1 MFEVDANLWLQ
12 QFQAPWFVLLM
23 KLMSELGRSWVFTP
37 ILVLLAFGARLRPA
51 LGVMLALV
59 LVGAVTDSVK
69 MGLALPRPS
78 EVDARVLEKGR
89 TGEHVVADGAAKSFW
104 ALPDEQAIAAIR
116 ATGKDD
122 YGFISGHVSTAAA
135 LAISLALVFGARR
148 RRWWL
153 LAFAWPILMALSRMH
168 LGRHF
173 LGDVIGGF
181 IAGVAAAWLA
191 WAVLRWV
198 EPAARRPLATRWLI
212 LAGAVLGV
220 ALLSLAW
227 PVLNIY
233 HAGSLGGLLLC
244 LAWVDARALPD
255 AARGPWR
262 RIGSAACALAFV
274 LAVGVGLEALY
285 AAGGWPEGHA
295 MSGLFALA
303 GYPLSLLGALWLV
316 RALRLFPPRNGS
328 RFVFGGGSQGPV
340 GSTVE

>member
-23 KLMSELGRSWVFTP
+23 ELMSELGRSWIFTP
-37 ILVLLAFGARLRPA
+37 ILVLLAFGVRLRPA

-89 TGEHVVADGAAKSFW
+89 TGEHVVVDGAAKSFW
-104 ALPDEQAIAAIR
+104 ALPDAQAIEAVR
-116 ATGKDD
+116 ATGKDE

-135 LAISLALVFGARR
+135 LAISLALVFAARR

-153 LAFAWPILMALSRMH
+153 LALAWPILMALSRMH

-198 EPAARRPLATRWLI
+198 EPARHPLVARWLM
-212 LAGAVLGV
+212 LAGAVLAV

-244 LAWVDARALPD
+244 LAWVDARAVPG

-274 LAVGVGLEALY
+274 LAAGVGLEALY

-316 RALRLFPPRNGS
+316 QGLRLFPTRREPGARAVN
-328 RFVFGGGSQGPV
+328 
-340 GSTVE
+340 

>member
-12 QFQAPWFVLLM
+12 QFQAPWFVFLM
-23 KLMSELGRSWVFTP
+23 NLMSELGRSWIFTP
-37 ILVLLAFGARLRPA
+37 VLVLLAFGVRLRPA

-59 LVGAVTDSVK
+59 LVGAATDSIK
-69 MGLALPRPS
+69 MGMALPRPS
-78 EVDARVLEKGR
+78 EIDARVLEKGR
-89 TGEHVVADGAAKSFW
+89 TGEHVVADGAARTFW
-104 ALPDEQAIAAIR
+104 GLPDDQAIAAVR
-116 ATGKDD
+116 ATGRHD

-135 LAISLALVFGARR
+135 LAISLALVFGARK

-153 LAFAWPILMALSRMH
+153 LALAWPVLMAGSRMH

-173 LGDVIGGF
+173 LGDVLGGF
-181 IAGVAAAWLA
+181 IAGLAAAGMA
-191 WAVLRWV
+191 WALLRWV
-198 EPAARRPLATRWLI
+198 DPARRPDARRWI
-212 LAGAVLGV
+212 IPAVAVLGV

-244 LAWVDARALPD
+244 LAWVDARAVPD

-274 LAVGVGLEALY
+274 LAAGAGLEALY

-295 MSGLFALA
+295 MSGLFALV

-316 RALRLFPPRNGS
+316 RAVRLFPARREPGMGEVS
-328 RFVFGGGSQGPV
+328 
-340 GSTVE
+340 